1 MAMQLKLTGPKRTAL
16 TCILTNLKTLTNR
29 VTCHSDDEG
38 LRIQGLDTSH
48 ICMFDVYL
56 PADWFD
62 EYCSECEQVI
72 TAPSGILAK
81 IMAICTGDQSVTL
94 EVGPD
99 AAQME
104 VSFCGD
110 ASVCDKEFELPL
122 LEDHAELISVP
133 DIESDVDM
141 SLPAK
146 DFHELV
152 GQLGIFSDT
161 FQVMFD
167 SESVEFKAVGDDGTM
182 KAKLEEYEYA
192 IAEDTVVKQSFTLR
206 YVQIM
211 CSFWKLADTVSLEFG
226 DGAKPMTLT
235 YTLGENAHLRFH
247 LAPKITDDD

>member
-1 MAMQLKLTGPKRTAL
+1 MQLKLTGPKRSAL
-16 TCILTNLKTLTNR
+16 TCILTNLKALTSR
-29 VTCHSDDEG
+29 VTCYSDGDG

-48 ICMFDVYL
+48 ICMFDAYL
-56 PADWFD
+56 PAGWFD
-62 EYCSECEQVI
+62 EYSSDGDQVM

-81 IMAICTGDQSVTL
+81 IMAICTGDQSVAL

-104 VSFCGD
+104 VSFTGD
-110 ASVCDKEFELPL
+110 SAVCDKEFEVPL

-133 DIESDVDM
+133 ELESDVDM

-161 FQVMFD
+161 FQVRFD

-182 KAKLEEYEYA
+182 TAKLEEYEYA
-192 IAEDTVVKQSFTLR
+192 IAEDTVVKQSFALR
-206 YVQIM
+206 YVQTM
-211 CSFWKLADTVSLEFG
+211 CSFWKLASTASLEFG

-235 YTLGENAHLRFH
+235 YTLGEDAHLRFH
-247 LAPKITDDD
+247 LAPKIADDD